1 MPLDLDKIDEL
12 NKTLFI
18 HIQPPNVPRPSFIW
32 NYFGHLYKNPREA
45 LDLDRIYCKV
55 CFEKI
60 KEEYPDASFSSV
72 RRQIGTYSA
81 TSSTGNM
88 RNHLLAMHQITEAQ
102 AIKKTTKHIVSMFAR
117 NRDTTSSSQLKEKL
131 GHQLTLMCCKDLL
144 PFSIVEN
151 EGFQDFLISN
161 RIVNTK
167 YDIPSR
173 TTLSPLNLNKIYTVC
188 VDKTKEQIKLST
200 NYPTITC
207 DAWSDKYRHRSYI
220 CITLHFLDSKLQQH
234 QYSLRTQPFNEA
246 HTGESIKDLVSNVLN
261 EFGIN
266 PNNVIVVSDKGAN
279 MHKVQSIINK
289 LRYRQHELE
298 NEYFRSNEKRFNDL
312 LLSINKAG
320 EIIDADL
327 ASTYIDADDTQVLNE
342 KFQNDNLEALW
353 LSDDLKFR
361 FHTLKKRIVTRWNTV
376 LIMLRSY
383 ADNIP
388 GIEVILGRLKH
399 FDLILTVTENE
410 IVRDLIQFLSLFES
424 TTTILSA
431 SKSYPTIS
439 LCLLLR
445 IEIESLLH
453 NDGTE
458 SLVIQDLKVLLSA
471 NLDNR
476 FPVTPLYICAFLLDP
491 SQLKI
496 DISRY
501 LTQCHTTK
509 ESILSEMIKQFKIN
523 YFTQASST
531 NNVSTSSSSQ
541 SCSSI
546 TTTAT
551 SHSNPSTTASSTSM
565 KRNLSVESLNSP
577 VKNLK
582 KLKENL
588 IQKHKP
594 PSTSS
599 FDPILDEIQ
608 NYLQLDISCDDVLQ
622 FWRSS
627 GNAFPHIKRLA
638 QIVLAVP
645 ATSTPSERVFST
657 TGLILNAK
665 RTMLLPENVGKIQ
678 MIHDNYNLLKIT

>member
-1 MPLDLDKIDEL
+1 MNYVSEILD
-12 NKTLFI
+12 
-18 HIQPPNVPRPSFIW
+18 
-32 NYFGHLYKNPREA
+32 
-45 LDLDRIYCKV
+45 
-55 CFEKI
+55 
-60 KEEYPDASFSSV
+60 
-72 RRQIGTYSA
+72 
-81 TSSTGNM
+81 
-88 RNHLLAMHQITEAQ
+88 
-102 AIKKTTKHIVSMFAR
+102 
-117 NRDTTSSSQLKEKL
+117 
-131 GHQLTLMCCKDLL
+131 
-144 PFSIVEN
+144 
-151 EGFQDFLISN
+151 
-161 RIVNTK
+161 
-167 YDIPSR
+167 
-173 TTLSPLNLNKIYTVC
+173 
-188 VDKTKEQIKLST
+188 
-200 NYPTITC
+200 
-207 DAWSDKYRHRSYI
+207 
-220 CITLHFLDSKLQQH
+220 
-234 QYSLRTQPFNEA
+234 
-246 HTGESIKDLVSNVLN
+246 
-261 EFGIN
+261 
-266 PNNVIVVSDKGAN
+266 
-279 MHKVQSIINK
+279 KVQSIINK

-608 NYLQLDISCDDVLQ
+608 NYLQLDISC
-622 FWRSS
+622 
-627 GNAFPHIKRLA
+627 
-638 QIVLAVP
+638 
-645 ATSTPSERVFST
+645 
-657 TGLILNAK
+657 
-665 RTMLLPENVGKIQ
+665 
-678 MIHDNYNLLKIT
+678 

>member
-1 MPLDLDKIDEL
+1 MPLDPDKIDDL
-12 NKTLFI
+12 NKTLFV
-18 HIQPPNVPRPSFIW
+18 HIQLPNVPRPSFIW

-173 TTLSPLNLNKIYTVC
+173 TTLSPLNLNKIYT
-188 VDKTKEQIKLST
+188 
-200 NYPTITC
+200 
-207 DAWSDKYRHRSYI
+207 
-220 CITLHFLDSKLQQH
+220 LQQH

-279 MHKVQSIINK
+279 MRKAWRLLNVIHIFCAGHGIHNLLMKDCFHNMHYVSEILDKVQPISNK

-298 NEYFRSNEKRFNDL
+298 NEYFRSNENRFNDL
-312 LLSINKAG
+312 LSSIDKAG

-327 ASTYIDADDTQVLNE
+327 ASTHIDADDTQVLNE
-342 KFQNDNLEALW
+342 KLQNDNLEALW

-361 FHTLKKRIVTRWNTV
+361 SNACENTYKSNCSALINNNNGFKRFHTLKKRIVTRWNTV
-376 LIMLRSY
+376 LVMLCSY

-431 SKSYPTIS
+431 
-439 LCLLLR
+439 
-445 IEIESLLH
+445 
-453 NDGTE
+453 
-458 SLVIQDLKVLLSA
+458 
-471 NLDNR
+471 
-476 FPVTPLYICAFLLDP
+476 
-491 SQLKI
+491 
-496 DISRY
+496 
-501 LTQCHTTK
+501 
-509 ESILSEMIKQFKIN
+509 
-523 YFTQASST
+523 
-531 NNVSTSSSSQ
+531 
-541 SCSSI
+541 
-546 TTTAT
+546 
-551 SHSNPSTTASSTSM
+551 
-565 KRNLSVESLNSP
+565 
-577 VKNLK
+577 
-582 KLKENL
+582 
-588 IQKHKP
+588 
-594 PSTSS
+594 
-599 FDPILDEIQ
+599 
-608 NYLQLDISCDDVLQ
+608 
-622 FWRSS
+622 
-627 GNAFPHIKRLA
+627 
-638 QIVLAVP
+638 
-645 ATSTPSERVFST
+645 
-657 TGLILNAK
+657 
-665 RTMLLPENVGKIQ
+665 
-678 MIHDNYNLLKIT
+678 